1 MCDGNIRWINM
12 NCYKPK
18 QMLNNNVQKLNVKA
32 MCKKRMYKKY
42 VNTVSVADPDHF
54 YRIRTIS
61 TGSAPF
67 LPDPDHFYRIRTIST
82 GSAPFLPDPDHF
94 YRIRTSSTGSDL
106 YKTRSGSFLY
116 SLQNSKHYIFLL
128 LYSLQYSINIMFCV
142 GKKLEPATSRLK
154 NKNISG

>member
-1 MCDGNIRWINM
+1 MCDGNIQWINM

-82 GSAPFLPDPDHF
+82 GSGPVLPDPTFTKLVPDPF
-94 YRIRTSSTGSDL
+94 STV
-106 YKTRSGSFLY
+106 
-116 SLQNSKHYIFLL
+116 NSKHYIFLL
-128 LYSLQYSINIMFCV
+128 LYSLQYSIVLFCV
-142 GKKLEPATSRLK
+142 CLFVCVLFVCFVWEKKLEPATSRLK
-154 NKNISG
+154 NENISG

>member
-1 MCDGNIRWINM
+1 MCDGNIQWINM

-18 QMLNNNVQKLNVKA
+18 QMLNNNVQKVNVKA
-32 MCKKRMYKKY
+32 MCKKRMYNKY
-42 VNTVSVADPDHF
+42 VNTVSVA
-54 YRIRTIS
+54 
-61 TGSAPF
+61 
-67 LPDPDHFYRIRTIST
+67 DPDHFYRIRTIST